1 MSFVKFVIQSEGD
14 KCAEMIYNL
23 SNYNGKKIKK
33 DQFPE
38 YHEEL
43 QKVFSKINNQ
53 NLDNLEGMKLL
64 TGMLD
69 TIRDNNMKLDGEFA
83 TLLTNIVVL
92 EGMARDL
99 DPNINILKCAIP
111 YFENNNHPIAGT
123 AEKSFLTAV

>member
-1 MSFVKFVIQSEGD
+1 
-14 KCAEMIYNL
+14 
-23 SNYNGKKIKK
+23 
-33 DQFPE
+33 
-38 YHEEL
+38 
-43 QKVFSKINNQ
+43 
-53 NLDNLEGMKLL
+53 MKLL

-69 TIRDNNMKLDGEFA
+69 KIRDNNMKLDGEFA

-111 YFENNNHPIAGT
+111 YFETTNHPIADK